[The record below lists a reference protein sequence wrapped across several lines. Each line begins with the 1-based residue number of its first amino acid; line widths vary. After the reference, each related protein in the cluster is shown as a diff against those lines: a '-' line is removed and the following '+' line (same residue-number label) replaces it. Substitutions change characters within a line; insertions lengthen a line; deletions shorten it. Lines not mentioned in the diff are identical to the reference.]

1 MSDTTSD
8 DVVDVVGVI
17 QDVSAMSLSDGRR
30 TWKRWAV
37 RALIEGVVAKVPAER
52 ALIGQ
57 RMRLTYDGVLLA
69 QLALK
74 RGILFRVQMPLLLAN
89 AALDRLAQGNPTT
102 IEFQPLFIRPME
114 EPCVR
119 VPLSLLRELRG
130 QEIGTEYSRRALV
143 SLWNGDAN
151 DENAGGG
158 IPPKVS

>member
-1 MSDTTSD
+1 MSSTVSD
-8 DVVDVVGVI
+8 DNVVDVVGVI
-17 QDVSAMSLSDGRR
+17 QAISATQLSDGRR
-30 TWKRWAV
+30 TWKRWSV
-37 RALIEGVVAKVPAER
+37 QALIASVVAKAPAER

-57 RMRLTYDGVLLA
+57 RMSLVYDGVLLA

-74 RGILFRVQMPLLLAN
+74 RGILFRVQMPLALAN
-89 AALDRLAQGNPTT
+89 EALDKLALGQPTAVK
-102 IEFQPLFIRPME
+102 FQPLFIRPME

-143 SLWNGDAN
+143 SLWNAGDSH

-158 IPPKVS
+158 IPP